1 MHAIP
6 GRLKQN
12 TELSSQSVHLRIG
25 PGYNNSTK
33 HSMTWIFYHCRL
45 PGTEFPLTMHTF
57 CNSCLFFWAEHIV
70 VHSLPLQQKGRAAI
84 SNEEGM
90 AYQRHSSR
98 KDPGTQ
104 NAHGSVYVNRFPLKS
119 HLYDFCGRI
128 PPRSFMPLI
137 SRSIHLLF
145 ISIPVTL
152 VEWPPQRQPTVSNHD
167 NSQTGK
173 ATP

>member
-1 MHAIP
+1 MQSRGGSSRTRSYLEVCTSGLDQATIIAHSTAFLGYFTIADFL
-6 GRLKQN
+6 G
-12 TELSSQSVHLRIG
+12 LS
-25 PGYNNSTK
+25 
-33 HSMTWIFYHCRL
+33 
-45 PGTEFPLTMHTF
+45 FPLTIHTF
-57 CNSCLFFWAEHIV
+57 CYSCLFFWAEHIV

-90 AYQRHSSR
+90 AYQRHSTR

-104 NAHGSVYVNRFPLKS
+104 NAHGSGYVHRFPLKS

-128 PPRSFMPLI
+128 PPRSFMLLI

-145 ISIPVTL
+145 ISILVTL